1 MAGVSAAQDAPGLG
15 EHEEG
20 PDRLIALSDGIF
32 AIAMTLLV
40 LDVSVPDGLDHAGF
54 ARTLRQAWP
63 HLGAYALSFAIIA
76 AVWRD
81 HRRIFHLVR
90 STDTRVTRLTLL
102 LLGFSALLPFPT
114 ALLADYGGSE
124 PMAVTFYAATVTV
137 INLLLLT
144 LFVTIRRDEKLRA
157 RPVEARIARGT
168 IADFTATMLIA
179 LTSIV
184 IALTVSAGAGLT
196 TWLAALP
203 AGLLSRYLRR
213 TRRHEHGR

>member
-1 MAGVSAAQDAPGLG
+1 MSSAQDPPGLG
-15 EHEEG
+15 EHEQR

-40 LDVSVPDGLDHAGF
+40 LDVSVPDGLDRAGF
-54 ARTLRQAWP
+54 ARSLRQAWP

-90 STDTRVTRLTLL
+90 RADARVTRLNLV
-102 LLGFSALLPFPT
+102 LLGVAALLPFPT

-124 PMAVTFYAATVTV
+124 PVAVTLYAATVAA
-137 INLLLLT
+137 INLLLLV
-144 LFVTIRRDEKLRA
+144 LFLTVRRDEKLRS
-157 RPVEARIARGT
+157 RPVEGRAAQGT
-168 IADFTATMLIA
+168 IADFAATVLIA
-179 LTSIV
+179 AASIA
-184 IALTVSAGAGLT
+184 IAFAVSAEAGLL

-203 AGLLSRYLRR
+203 AGVAAKVWQRR
-213 TRRHEHGR
+213 GRR